1 VAAAY
6 RLGSLCPLSDPVRI
20 DAATSH
26 DADAVTALAARF
38 FVEEGFELP
47 PEGLGSRVRRYLEMD
62 RNAIFVAR
70 RGGDT
75 IAFATVA
82 TGYGLEYGW
91 AAELEDLYV
100 VSDERGRGIARALVD
115 RVAAWAADRDCSA
128 LLVTVTPEGER
139 SHTLTSFYGRVGFE
153 SEGRRLLERRLR

>member
-1 VAAAY
+1 V
-6 RLGSLCPLSDPVRI
+6 SDPFEI
-20 DAATSH
+20 EPATLDDAEVVTGLAT
-26 DADAVTALAARF
+26 RF
-38 FVEEGFELP
+38 FVEEDFELP
-47 PEGLGSRVRRYLEMD
+47 AEGLGPRVTRYLEMD

-70 RGGDT
+70 RGGEA

-100 VSDERGRGIARALVD
+100 VSDERGRGIARELVD
-115 RVAAWAADRDCSA
+115 QVAAWATDRDCSA

-139 SHTLTSFYGRVGFE
+139 SHTLTSFYARVGFE
-153 SEGRRLLERRLR
+153 SEGRRLLERPLR